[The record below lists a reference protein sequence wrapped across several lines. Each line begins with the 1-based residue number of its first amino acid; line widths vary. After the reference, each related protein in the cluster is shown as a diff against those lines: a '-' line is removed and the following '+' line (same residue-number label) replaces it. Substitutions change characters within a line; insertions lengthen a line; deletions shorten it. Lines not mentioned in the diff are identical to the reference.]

1 MDQDNELARF
11 KWLLFAG
18 IMFLISGYYSISELR
33 FAVSGKTIE
42 ASLTQVKQTMST
54 GRRSRPRL
62 SFEYQFAEA
71 DGKTR
76 SERDVVSVTGRHRQ
90 RAPSQFSTFPVS
102 RTHRGCWVIQTWFGS
117 MFSWGV
123 RLRWPSQFTCCA
135 EPPTN
140 QFVVAP
146 VLARRIDC
154 FIVQLCIPDHRK
166 RARHSAQPGN
176 TTRKLSHESVSYV
189 SGL

>member
-76 SERDVVSVTGRHRQ
+76 SERDVVSVDWPAPTAGTVTIQYIPGVANASRLLGHSNMVWVYVFMGCSVAMAVSIYLLC
-90 RAPSQFSTFPVS
+90 RAANEPI
-102 RTHRGCWVIQTWFGS
+102 RRGS
-117 MFSWGV
+117 S
-123 RLRWPSQFTCCA
+123 P
-135 EPPTN
+135 
-140 QFVVAP
+140 
-146 VLARRIDC
+146 
-154 FIVQLCIPDHRK
+154 RK
-166 RARHSAQPGN
+166 KN
-176 TTRKLSHESVSYV
+176 
-189 SGL
+189 